1 MKTINQLAKK
11 KNQYHVTFGEDEPII
26 FDPEIVLKYKL
37 KVGMSFDTKTYYQL
51 IQDNDFNIYYQ
62 VAIKKLKKMMTT
74 HEMKDYLSAQGAKD
88 DIIKQIIK
96 KLKDK
101 KYLDDELYLKTYIS
115 LKAHQHGPKKLSY
128 DLKQK
133 GIPFEFI
140 EDALNKLNESDVIQS
155 LIDKKLPSLK
165 QKPYQQKVRLLKS
178 FLLQKG
184 FSNDAIDHQLSTIT
198 YDQSSDILSLKKDY
212 EKLNQKIK
220 SDDLY
225 EKNQKIIQKLYQKGY
240 RIEDI
245 KKIIHH

>member
-1 MKTINQLAKK
+1 MKTINQLVKK
-11 KNQYHVTFGEDEPII
+11 KNQYLVTFGDDEPII
-26 FDPEIVLKYKL
+26 FDPEIVLKYRL
-37 KVGMSFDTKTYYQL
+37 KIGSSFDVKTYHQLIEDNNFNIFYQL
-51 IQDNDFNIYYQ
+51 
-62 VAIKKLKKMMTT
+62 AIKKLKKMMTI
-74 HEMKDYLSAQGAKD
+74 HEMKVYLITQGASEA
-88 DIIKQIIK
+88 ITKQMIK

-101 KYLDDELYLKTYIS
+101 KYLDDEIYLKTYIS

-140 EDALNKLNESDVIQS
+140 ENALNEINESEVIQS
-155 LIDKKLPSLK
+155 LMDKKIPSLK

-184 FSNDAIDHQLSTIT
+184 FSNEAIDHELSTIT
-198 YDQSSDILSLKKDY
+198 YDQQSDITSLIKDY